1 MKIGIIVGSTRQNR
15 AGKQIGEW
23 VAARAEV
30 RTDATFELVDLAD
43 FNLPFMTSP
52 LPPAAL
58 GKQYPEPEIQAWS
71 KKIDEF
77 DGFILVTPEYNHGV
91 PAAFKNAVDVLG
103 SEWMKKAV
111 GFVSY
116 GADGGVRAVENWRV
130 ILANFNIYDIRN
142 AVSINI
148 FTEMSDGAFSP
159 NERRAAEVKDLLDT
173 LVPAAQAM
181 ATLR

>member
-15 AGKQIGEW
+15 AGKNIGEW
-23 VAARAEV
+23 VVAQAEG

-52 LPPAAL
+52 VPPAAL
-58 GKQYPEPEIQAWS
+58 GKQYPEPEIQEWS
-71 KKIDEF
+71 KKIDEY
-77 DGFILVTPEYNHGV
+77 DGFVFVTPEYNHSV

-103 SEWMKKAV
+103 AEWMHKAV

-116 GADGGVRAVENWRV
+116 GADAGVRAVEAWRV
-130 ILANFNIYDIRN
+130 ILANFNVYDIRN

-148 FTEMSDGAFSP
+148 FAEMDDNGFAP
-159 NERRAAEVKDLLDT
+159 NERRAGEVKELFDT
-173 LVPAAQAM
+173 LVPAAKAM